1 MAYDGSIRI
10 DTSIDPKGFRSG
22 VKKLNTLASDA
33 LKGIT
38 TLIAGAGAALSAGAI
53 AGVKYNAQME
63 QYITSFGT
71 MLGSAEKAQNMIS
84 QIKKFAAETPF
95 ELPDLAK
102 GAQTL
107 LAFGTAE
114 EKVLPI
120 MKMLGD
126 VSQGNKEKFDGL
138 TLAFAQ
144 CQSTGK
150 LMGQDLLQMI
160 NQGFNPLNEISK
172 MTGKSVAQLKEEMS
186 KGAISAEM
194 VAAAFEH
201 ATSEGGQFYNAMEAQ
216 SKTFSGQ
223 LSTLKD
229 NVSSFIGEL
238 TEGLTDSLKDSALP
252 MVNGWLNDLQNA
264 FKAGGPAALTKAFGS
279 VLAEAVTA
287 VAQEAPGVI
296 ESSSKIVKSFI
307 VGIRQNLPSLTISA
321 AEIVSTLVKGVAD
334 IFPREISQ
342 PIKQA
347 MDDILKS
354 FKSGGLRTAI
364 NVLKKLLSSFS
375 NTAGKLAKSV
385 LPVLTKAIDKLA
397 DASDIL
403 IPTATLVTA
412 AITAWKVAQQAKTWL
427 DVASK
432 AVTAFTSANTASA
445 AACGAATASVTLGQF
460 AYGILTGNISLAT
473 AAQTIFN
480 SVLNANPIG
489 LVITAVT
496 ALGAGL
502 VVLNNLLDTG
512 QERAKRLDAAFASMG
527 DGASKFQAG
536 LETAQSRLSEF
547 NAELFA
553 SSEEQADLQTNMQE
567 VQNGITS
574 ICRLATEE
582 RRAYTEAE
590 IIQLN
595 EYFQRLDE
603 LSARQ
608 FEIEALRMDAI
619 SQQAVAE
626 AEMHKG
632 SLAEYQATAQQWI
645 ATAREQ
651 RDNQISL
658 AQEQCTQKLALLAEE
673 YKGSSVMTNQAYADE
688 YNAAIKAR
696 DENIRVANE
705 AVGGIVAAYTD
716 GYAKRSGLVG
726 LENQLTVT
734 ANQSLL
740 SEQQRHVAEMQR
752 IDDDYTLN
760 EKQKQMKRSQET
772 KLHEENM
779 SKIWDDL
786 TKNMT
791 DEQKEQLGVYL
802 DLVAQTELYGGQIE
816 DATEQT
822 AAGIVASFDNLPDDM
837 RDAMSNA
844 LTPMLD
850 EMERMEPVL
859 YAKAESIA
867 NGILSRLRRA
877 FQEKSPS
884 RATRKIFRYVM
895 QGGELG
901 LDDEEPKLLNMAEDI
916 GTSFI
921 ARMRDAVQ
929 TRRNLFSAR
938 FAAQGDYSAFR
949 AQATQPALAGGT
961 VTNLYQTINTH
972 DSLSESELTREAE
985 NLLER
990 SRWKNP

>member
-1 MAYDGSIRI
+1 MNELQIFSNPAFGEIRVTDQNGEPWFVAADVCRALDIGNPTQAIARLDSDESTLISNEGREMNIISEPGLYALVLGSRKPEAKSFKRWVTHEVIPSIRR
-10 DTSIDPKGFRSG
+10 TGG
-22 VKKLNTLASDA
+22 Y
-33 LKGIT
+33 
-38 TLIAGAGAALSAGAI
+38 IAGAESMTPEELMAKALTVAQKTLADREARLSVLTVENQIMQPKAEYFDELVDRNLLTNFRETAKQL
-53 AGVKYNAQME
+53 GVPP
-63 QYITSFGT
+63 
-71 MLGSAEKAQNMIS
+71 
-84 QIKKFAAETPF
+84 KKFVQF
-95 ELPDLAK
+95 
-102 GAQTL
+102 L
-107 LAFGTAE
+107 LD
-114 EKVLPI
+114 KKYVYRD
-120 MKMLGD
+120 KR
-126 VSQGNKEKFDGL
+126 
-138 TLAFAQ
+138 
-144 CQSTGK
+144 GK
-150 LMGQDLLQMI
+150 LMPYEDK
-160 NQGFNPLNEISK
+160 N
-172 MTGKSVAQLKEEMS
+172 
-186 KGAISAEM
+186 KGL
-194 VAAAFEH
+194 FE
-201 ATSEGGQFYNAMEAQ
+201 
-216 SKTFSGQ
+216 
-223 LSTLKD
+223 
-229 NVSSFIGEL
+229 
-238 TEGLTDSLKDSALP
+238 
-252 MVNGWLNDLQNA
+252 
-264 FKAGGPAALTKAFGS
+264 
-279 VLAEAVTA
+279 
-287 VAQEAPGVI
+287 
-296 ESSSKIVKSFI
+296 
-307 VGIRQNLPSLTISA
+307 
-321 AEIVSTLVKGVAD
+321 
-334 IFPREISQ
+334 
-342 PIKQA
+342 
-347 MDDILKS
+347 
-354 FKSGGLRTAI
+354 
-364 NVLKKLLSSFS
+364 
-375 NTAGKLAKSV
+375 
-385 LPVLTKAIDKLA
+385 
-397 DASDIL
+397 IL

-921 ARMRDAVQ
+921 SRMRDAVQ

>member
-38 TLIAGAGAALSAGAI
+38 TLIAGAGAALSAGAM

-71 MLGSAEKAQNMIS
+71 MLGSAEKAQNMIA

-252 MVNGWLNDLQNA
+252 
-264 FKAGGPAALTKAFGS
+264 
-279 VLAEAVTA
+279 
-287 VAQEAPGVI
+287 I
-296 ESSSKIVKSFI
+296 
-307 VGIRQNLPSLTISA
+307 
-321 AEIVSTLVKGVAD
+321 
-334 IFPREISQ
+334 
-342 PIKQA
+342 
-347 MDDILKS
+347 
-354 FKSGGLRTAI
+354 
-364 NVLKKLLSSFS
+364 
-375 NTAGKLAKSV
+375 
-385 LPVLTKAIDKLA
+385 LTKAIDKLA

-403 IPTATLVTA
+403 IPTATLVTT

-590 IIQLN
+590 IIQLD

-688 YNAAIKAR
+688 YDAAIKAR

-786 TKNMT
+786 TKGMT

-802 DLVAQTELYGGQIE
+802 ALVAQTELYGGQIE

-844 LTPMLD
+844 LSPML
-850 EMERMEPVL
+850 EEIEQMEPVL
-859 YAKAESIA
+859 CSRATSMANSFLGAFRKALDEH
-867 NGILSRLRRA
+867 
-877 FQEKSPS
+877 SPS
-884 RATRKIFRYVM
+884 RATRKIFRYAM
-895 QGGELG
+895 QGSELG

-921 ARMRDAVQ
+921 SRMRDAVQ
-929 TRRNLFSAR
+929 TRRSLFSAR